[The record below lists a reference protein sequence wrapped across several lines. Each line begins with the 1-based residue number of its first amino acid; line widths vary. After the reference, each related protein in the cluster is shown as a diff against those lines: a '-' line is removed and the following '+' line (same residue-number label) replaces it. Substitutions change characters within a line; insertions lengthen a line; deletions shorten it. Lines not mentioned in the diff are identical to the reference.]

1 MRFKA
6 LLIALMLALFSVLA
20 IASTDQE
27 VWTSANDAYDNG
39 DFATAIDDYVSLLA
53 KGKRTPEIYY
63 NLGNAYFKTDQI
75 GLAIA
80 AYHHSLK
87 IDPAFHL
94 AAENLDYVRQFVVDK
109 VEEKPRG
116 FILNIWYGLE
126 SLLSPQGNFIFTI
139 VVFWC
144 LALIL
149 SGLILGIGKK
159 EFLTYLLILFAIMFI
174 LGIAITY
181 SVVDRDLNSKLGVL
195 TATSADLR
203 EGPGEEFGKIFT
215 GHEGLEFKII
225 TLRQDYYLV
234 ELKNGLKGWIKSS
247 LLTEI

>member
-1 MRFKA
+1 M
-6 LLIALMLALFSVLA
+6 
-20 IASTDQE
+20 
-27 VWTSANDAYDNG
+27 
-39 DFATAIDDYVSLLA
+39 
-53 KGKRTPEIYY
+53 
-63 NLGNAYFKTDQI
+63 
-75 GLAIA
+75 
-80 AYHHSLK
+80 
-87 IDPAFHL
+87 
-94 AAENLDYVRQFVVDK
+94 
-109 VEEKPRG
+109 
-116 FILNIWYGLE
+116 
-126 SLLSPQGNFIFTI
+126 
-139 VVFWC
+139 
-144 LALIL
+144 IL